1 MKIQVFALL
10 KDYFEKEF
18 EVREQFTDI
27 ASLKNHLS
35 VLKPSAANILE
46 KCRFA
51 VHDEFINQDYQ
62 LTENDTVCIIPPS
75 SGG

>member
-10 KDYFEKEF
+10 KDHFEKEF
-18 EVREQFTDI
+18 EVKEQFTDI
-27 ASLKNHLS
+27 VSLKKHL
-35 VLKPSAANILE
+35 AALQPTATNVLE

>member
-10 KDYFEKEF
+10 KDHFEKEF
-18 EVREQFTDI
+18 EVKEQFTDV
-27 ASLKNHLS
+27 ASLKNYLS
-35 VLKPSAANILE
+35 NLKPSAANILE

-51 VHDEFINQDYQ
+51 VHDEFINHDFQ
-62 LTENDTVCIIPPS
+62 LTEHDTVCIIPPS